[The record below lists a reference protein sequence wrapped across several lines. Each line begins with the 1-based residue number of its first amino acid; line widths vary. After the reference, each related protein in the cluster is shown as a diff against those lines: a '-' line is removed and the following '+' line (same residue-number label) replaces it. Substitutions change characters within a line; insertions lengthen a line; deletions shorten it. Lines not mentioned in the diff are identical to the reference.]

1 MECYLYRRYSNW
13 RWGRGDR
20 YDWPEYFGIN
30 VSIDKYPNIFR
41 NLWIRNWYYSQYICW
56 WKRCANYCSPTHCA
70 FWSPTEL
77 YSSNLFRD

>member
-1 MECYLYRRYSNW
+1 MECYLYRHYSNG

-41 NLWIRNWYYSQYICW
+41 NL
-56 WKRCANYCSPTHCA
+56 
-70 FWSPTEL
+70 
-77 YSSNLFRD
+77 